1 MIRGLKG
8 GVAAVMLWLA
18 AALVLWG
25 CAGPGT
31 EQEQGSGTALRIL
44 SGSENQE
51 LESILE
57 ECARETGVEI
67 QMDYQGSVDIM
78 RELQQGAEGYDAVW
92 PASSIWLSM
101 GDQQHL
107 VKHNESVS
115 LTPVVFGI
123 QSTAADMHSILFACS
138 APEGTVMQ
146 GFGAKMARFYG
157 LPSRGGGSQTDAPVV
172 NAQAGYESMLTCY
185 SAYRH
190 GINLVMEAG
199 GVVASVNATSIDKMI
214 CDFEIIRQVKTAF
227 TPLEVNE
234 ETLDLTEI
242 KEVGHDGSFLT
253 TDYTLDH
260 FMDLYIP
267 RIGSRN
273 AQSPTYFE
281 DSIDKEVNRLLE
293 AYEAHRPTVDAAVL
307 EQVKSVF
314 ADAGVS
320 ASRLEA
326 IEAL

>member
-1 MIRGLKG
+1 
-8 GVAAVMLWLA
+8 
-18 AALVLWG
+18 
-25 CAGPGT
+25 
-31 EQEQGSGTALRIL
+31 
-44 SGSENQE
+44 
-51 LESILE
+51 
-57 ECARETGVEI
+57 
-67 QMDYQGSVDIM
+67 
-78 RELQQGAEGYDAVW
+78 
-92 PASSIWLSM
+92 
-101 GDQQHL
+101 
-107 VKHNESVS
+107 
-115 LTPVVFGI
+115 
-123 QSTAADMHSILFACS
+123 
-138 APEGTVMQ
+138 
-146 GFGAKMARFYG
+146 
-157 LPSRGGGSQTDAPVV
+157 
-172 NAQAGYESMLTCY
+172 
-185 SAYRH
+185 
-190 GINLVMEAG
+190 
-199 GVVASVNATSIDKMI
+199 MI

-307 EQVKSVF
+307 EQVKAVF
-314 ADAGVS
+314 ADAGVP